1 MEICEQLTTVRN
13 IIQAILKAKK
23 IVNLYPE
30 NNPIYIKALKE
41 LSDRFSEFFQ
51 DNESL
56 KLNIDKNTIF
66 YDSESVYQNS
76 AMLDNLA
83 LLFFKDG
90 VRELTFKN
98 GLTAK
103 ETEAFIKI
111 ISLDFEKDTIDE
123 DVVTLFWE
131 KDLDNIQY
139 IVEDQFLSDDYEK
152 KAMDELQQKTS
163 TPESIEEIYSAIFS
177 EEEGSKNE
185 IILPV
190 TDEDFHSLLEEFDK
204 HNQDKTDK
212 SLNMLFELFSE
223 VEKEQEYLDI
233 VNYFKMFIE
242 FFIKKGNINAV
253 VDVQSRLK
261 KLIDNER
268 TDREIRKCAVKLLSF
283 TGGYSI
289 IDLIGNI
296 LNSSQK
302 IEENVFKS
310 FVSFLDTNAILPFMK
325 LLGELKAIHTRKL
338 VIDALV
344 YLGKKDISSLYKGL
358 NDPRWYVVRNM
369 AYILRKI
376 NDKNAFTYLLK
387 PLEHEDIRVRKE
399 VIRTLGEL
407 GGDKAITSLQRC
419 LHDNNIHVR
428 KTALSALGNTGAAA
442 AKQIIMEQISDKAFN
457 DNSFDEKK
465 QYFEALANWKDRDVY
480 DFLVK
485 MLSKR
490 SFFPGSKDY
499 DNKACA
505 VYCLGLIGRKDAIPI
520 LNEYKNNSN
529 KLLREYSFSAV
540 QRIENGI

>member
-30 NNPIYIKALKE
+30 NNPIYIKTLKE

-51 DNESL
+51 DNDSL
-56 KLNIDKNTIF
+56 KLNIDKDAIF

-76 AMLDNLA
+76 AMLDNIA

-111 ISLDFEKDTIDE
+111 ISIDFEKDTIDE
-123 DVVTLFWE
+123 DIVTLFWE

-152 KAMDELQQKTS
+152 KAMNELQQKTS
-163 TPESIEEIYSAIFS
+163 APESIEEIYSAIFS

-204 HNQDKTDK
+204 YNQDKTDK
-212 SLNMLFELFSE
+212 FLNMLFELFSE

-242 FFIKKGNINAV
+242 FFIKQGNVNTI

-268 TDREIRKCAVKLLSF
+268 TDQEIKKCAVKLLSF

-296 LNSSQK
+296 LNGSQK

-358 NDPRWYVVRNM
+358 TDPRWYVVRNM

-376 NDKNAFTYLLK
+376 NDRNAVNYLLK
-387 PLEHEDIRVRKE
+387 PLEHEDVRVRKE
-399 VIRTLGEL
+399 VIRTLGAL
-407 GGDKAITSLQRC
+407 GGDKAITSLKRC
-419 LHDNNIHVR
+419 LQDNDIHVR
-428 KTALSALGNTGAAA
+428 KAALSALGNIGSAA
-442 AKQIIMEQISDKAFN
+442 AKQIIMEQISGKEFKDKL
-457 DNSFDEKK
+457 FDEKK

-485 MLSKR
+485 ILTKK
-490 SFFPGSKDY
+490 SFFLSSKDY

-505 VYCLGLIGRKDAIPI
+505 VYCLGLIGRRDAIPI

-529 KLLREYSFSAV
+529 KLLRESSFTAV

>member
-30 NNPIYIKALKE
+30 NNPIYIKILKE

-51 DNESL
+51 DNDSL
-56 KLNIDKNTIF
+56 KLNIYKDAIF
-66 YDSESVYQNS
+66 YDSESVYQS
-76 AMLDNLA
+76 SEKLDNLA
-83 LLFFKDG
+83 ILFFKDG

-103 ETEAFIKI
+103 EIEAFIKI

-123 DVVTLFWE
+123 DIVTLFWE

-139 IVEDQFLSDDYEK
+139 IVEDLFFSDDYEK

-163 TPESIEEIYSAIFS
+163 APESIEEIYSAVFS

-233 VNYFKMFIE
+233 VNYFRIFIE
-242 FFIKKGNINAV
+242 FFIKKENINSV
-253 VDVQSRLK
+253 VAVQSRLK
-261 KLIDNER
+261 KLIDNEG
-268 TDREIRKCAVKLLSF
+268 TDREIRKHAVKLLSF
-283 TGGYSI
+283 TGGHSI
-289 IDLIGNI
+289 INLIGNI
-296 LNSSQK
+296 LNRSQN
-302 IEENVFKS
+302 IEENIFRS
-310 FVSFLDTNAILPFMK
+310 FVKFLDTNAILPFMK

-344 YLGKKDISSLYKGL
+344 YLGKKDIASLYKGL
-358 NDPRWYVVRNM
+358 SDPKWYVVRNM

-376 NDKNAFTYLLK
+376 NDKNAVNYLLK

-399 VIRTLGEL
+399 VIRTLGAL
-407 GGDKAITSLQRC
+407 GGEKAITSLKRC
-419 LHDNNIHVR
+419 LQDNDMHVR
-428 KTALSALGNTGAAA
+428 KATLSALGNIGSAA
-442 AKQIIMEQISDKAFN
+442 AKQIIMEQISGNEFKDR
-457 DNSFDEKK
+457 SFDEKK
-465 QYFEALANWKDRDVY
+465 QYFEALANWKDSDVY

-485 MLSKR
+485 MLTKR
-490 SFFPGSKDY
+490 SFLPGSKDY

-529 KLLREYSFSAV
+529 KLLRESSSAAV

>member
-13 IIQAILKAKK
+13 IIQSILKAKK

-30 NNPIYIKALKE
+30 NNPIYIKNLKE
-41 LSDRFSEFFQ
+41 LSDRFREFFQ
-51 DNESL
+51 DNDSL
-56 KLNIDKNTIF
+56 KLNIDKDAIF

-76 AMLDNLA
+76 EKLDNIA

-90 VRELTFKN
+90 VRELTFKK

-103 ETEAFIKI
+103 ELEAFIKI
-111 ISLDFEKDTIDE
+111 LSIDFEKDTIDE
-123 DVVTLFWE
+123 DIVTLFWE

-139 IVEDQFLSDDYEK
+139 IVEDLFLSDDYEK
-152 KAMDELQQKTS
+152 KAMDELQQKAS
-163 TPESIEEIYSAIFS
+163 APDSIEEIYSEIFS
-177 EEEGSKNE
+177 EEESLKNE
-185 IILPV
+185 IIMPI

-212 SLNMLFELFSE
+212 YLNMLFELFSE
-223 VEKEQEYLDI
+223 VEKDQEYLDI
-233 VNYFKMFIE
+233 VNYFMMFVE
-242 FFIKKGNINAV
+242 SLIKKGNINSV

-261 KLIDNER
+261 NLIDNEG
-268 TDREIRKCAVKLLSF
+268 TGKGIKKCAVKLLSF
-283 TGGYSI
+283 TGGYSF

-302 IEENVFKS
+302 IEETVFKS
-310 FVSFLDTNAILPFMK
+310 YVSFLDTNAILPFMK

-344 YLGKKDISSLYKGL
+344 YLGKKNISSLYKGL
-358 NDPRWYVVRNM
+358 SDSKWYVVRNM

-376 NDKNAFTYLLK
+376 NDKNAVNYLLK

-399 VIRTLGEL
+399 VIRTLGAL
-407 GGDKAITSLQRC
+407 GGEKAITSLRRC
-419 LHDNNIHVR
+419 LQDNDMHVR
-428 KTALSALGNTGAAA
+428 KATLSALGNIGSAA
-442 AKQIIMEQISDKAFN
+442 AKQIIMEQISGNEFKDK
-457 DNSFDEKK
+457 SFDEKQ
-465 QYFEALANWKDRDVY
+465 QYFEALANWKDSDVY

-485 MLSKR
+485 MLTKR
-490 SFFPGSKDY
+490 SFFLGSKDY

-529 KLLREYSFSAV
+529 KLLRESSSAAV